1 MHAIEQLTTALAGR
15 YRIGRELGAGGMAT
29 VYLAHDVK
37 HDRDVAIKVLHP
49 DLGAA
54 LGAERFLTEIR
65 TTARLQHPH
74 ILPLLDSG
82 SADGLLYYV
91 MPLVTG
97 ETLRARLDRETQ
109 LPVDDSLLIA
119 REVADA
125 LAYAH
130 SLGVIHRDI
139 KPENILLQN
148 GHAIVADF
156 GIALAVQSAGGE
168 RMTQTGLSLGTPQY
182 MSPEQ
187 ATGERIIDA
196 RSDIYALGAV
206 LYEMLV
212 GEPPFTGPTVQAIVA
227 RVMTEEPRSLTA
239 QRKAIPPA
247 VEDAV
252 MRALEKLPAD
262 RFRTAGEFA
271 AALDARNA
279 PAQRTARDRTA
290 SKRDRSILVAVSG
303 LALALAGVALWGWLR
318 PHERPAV
325 IRYRVT
331 LDSVPAT
338 RNWNGDVAISPDGS
352 VIVHIGGPNGAL
364 LVRRRNELGF
374 RPMPGTDGAIAPFFS
389 PDGMQIGFLADG
401 KLVIAALAGG
411 PTTVLADSV
420 GVGDAYAWG
429 PDGYIYGTLP
439 SAAGLLTIARVK
451 ATRGAKWQAISTVDT
466 VAGELSHYLPEVLP
480 NGKTVLFQVSNRDGR
495 RAIAA
500 MDVAGGPH
508 TMLVSGVRARYA
520 RDGHL
525 LYSTSDGKLWS
536 VPFDQNAVK
545 VTGTPTLVGDGIP
558 NTMVGPVDFAVSATG
573 TLVYEVDDMSTQRE
587 LVWVSRTGARQSLD
601 SAWKG
606 TFSSPA
612 ISPDG
617 TRLAVSAR
625 DASASNVWIKR
636 IAGGAAVKLTLERKS
651 NDEPAWTP
659 DGRSIT
665 YISGG
670 ATSAVVGDVY
680 RQPADGSDGGVPILH
695 LDRPISEQT
704 WSPAGDWLAVR
715 TTTSTA
721 GLGDILASRIGP
733 DATAAP
739 VVATRNSE
747 YTPTLSPDGRWMAYV
762 SSETGRFEIFV
773 VPFPNP
779 GSSKRQISTTGGISP
794 RWSHRG
800 GEIFFLDLQSNL
812 MAARVVTS
820 PTFALQG
827 TTRLFN
833 AADFVLTAVS
843 RRNYDVAPD
852 DQRFLMVR
860 RASGTSSAQLVVVEN
875 WFEEAK
881 ATAK

>member
-1 MHAIEQLTTALAGR
+1 MHATEQLNTALAGR

-29 VYLAHDVK
+29 VYLAHDIR
-37 HDRDVAIKVLHP
+37 HDRAVAIKVLHP

-54 LGAERFLTEIR
+54 LGGERFLTEIR

-82 SADGLLYYV
+82 SADGLLFYV

-97 ETLRARLDRETQ
+97 ETLRARLERETQ

-148 GHAIVADF
+148 GHAVVADF

-206 LYEMLV
+206 VYEMLV
-212 GEPPFTGPTVQAIVA
+212 GEPPFTGPSVQAIVA
-227 RVMTEEPRSLTA
+227 RVMTDEPRSFTT
-239 QRKAIPPA
+239 QRKAIPVA

-262 RFRTAGEFA
+262 RFRTAAEFG
-271 AALDARNA
+271 AALDSRTA
-279 PAQRTARDRTA
+279 PARSAVRARTV
-290 SKRDRSILVAVSG
+290 SKRDRGLLGAMSGVAI
-303 LALALAGVALWGWLR
+303 AMTAVALWGWLR
-318 PHERPAV
+318 PHAPPNV

-338 RNWNGDVAISPDGS
+338 RNWTGDIAISPDGS
-352 VIVHIGGPNGAL
+352 VIVHTGGPNGTL
-364 LVRRRNELGF
+364 LMRRRNELAF
-374 RPMPGTDGAIAPFFS
+374 RPIPATDGATAPFFS
-389 PDGMQIGFLADG
+389 PDGTQIGFFADG
-401 KLVIAALAGG
+401 KIEVAALAGG
-411 PTTVLADSV
+411 PLTVLMDSLV
-420 GVGDAYAWG
+420 VGDAYGWG
-429 PDGYIYGTLP
+429 GDGYVYGTVQN
-439 SAAGLLTIARVK
+439 AAGLFVLARAK
-451 ATRGAKWQAISTVDT
+451 ATRGAKWSALSTVDT
-466 VAGELSHYLPEVLP
+466 AGGELSHYIPEVLP
-480 NGKTVLFQVSNRDGR
+480 NGNTVLFQVAYRDGR

-500 MDVAGGPH
+500 IDIETGRHRV
-508 TMLVSGVRARYA
+508 LVPGVRARYA
-520 RDGHL
+520 LDGHL
-525 LYSTSDGKLWS
+525 LYTTTDGKLWS
-536 VPFDQNAVK
+536 VPFDPNAVK
-545 VTGTPTLVGDGIP
+545 LTGTPSLVGDGIP
-558 NTMVGPVDFAVSATG
+558 TTMVGPVDFAVSASG
-573 TLVYEVDDMSTQRE
+573 TLAYEVDDVSAQRE
-587 LVWVSRTGARQSLD
+587 LVWVSRNGSRQSLD
-601 SAWKG
+601 STWKG

-617 TRLAVSAR
+617 TRLAVTAR
-625 DASASNVWIKR
+625 DASTSNVWIKR
-636 IAGGAAVKLTLERKS
+636 IGGGAATKLTLEHKS
-651 NDEPAWTP
+651 NDEASWTP
-659 DGRSIT
+659 DGRSVT

-670 ATSAVVGDVY
+670 ATGSVVGEVF
-680 RQPADGSDGGVPILH
+680 RQPADGGDRGVSILR

-704 WSPAGDWLAVR
+704 WSPSGDWLAVR

-721 GLGDILASRIGP
+721 GAGDILTAHIGP
-733 DATAAP
+733 NATATP

-747 YTPTLSPDGRWMAYV
+747 YTPTISPDGRWMAYV

-779 GSSKRQISTTGGISP
+779 GSSKRQISTSGGISP
-794 RWSHRG
+794 RWSRRG
-800 GEIFFLDLQSNL
+800 GEIFFLDLQSNM
-812 MAARVVTS
+812 MAAQVITN

-843 RRNYDVAPD
+843 RRNYDITPD

-860 RASGTSSAQLVVVEN
+860 RAAGAAGAQLVVVEN

-881 ATAK
+881 PTAK